1 MVKWKIMEKIATAKS
16 ALELRKIYYGVINEQ
31 DSTKLYLAYKKHFK

>member
-1 MVKWKIMEKIATAKS
+1 MMEKIATAKS
-16 ALELRKIYYGVINEQ
+16 ALELRKIYDGVITEQ